1 MGQSVLFIVY
11 IANSNKTEEENQQR
25 VSGNPINVD
34 AKFQNDAKQ
43 ITCRMIQVFGPERWI
58 KNKDN
63 YTELRIM

>member
-11 IANSNKTEEENQQR
+11 KAKSNKTEEENQQR

-43 ITCRMIQVFGPERWI
+43 ITCSMIQVFRP
-58 KNKDN
+58 
-63 YTELRIM
+63 